1 MDFES
6 TVTRIYE
13 AAADPGLWPLILHD
27 LGDLVDAAGGI
38 ILTRRADAWTGWRC
52 SDLLNS
58 RTTDAWMAPGGGAAR
73 TQATARLIAFDR
85 AGFVAENEGFSE
97 KEWLEDSVMSEWCG
111 PLGLHHCA
119 ATVIPVP
126 TGDLVL
132 VQLNRRAGKP
142 PFDPAD
148 IARLDAF
155 RPHLARAG
163 LLAARWRLER
173 LRAAAQALAIIGLP
187 AAVLDAGGRVLAAN
201 ELIEAM
207 RPHIAWLPKD
217 RIALIDPAADGM
229 LRRAFAGVTYPATA
243 SARSFPSKGAAGDPA
258 VVHLIPISGEAR
270 ELFGGGLSLLTVTPV
285 ATPAAPDAALIQGLF
300 DLTPAE
306 ARVARAVTQQKTVD
320 EIASEFDVSKE
331 TVRTQIKSLLA
342 KTGCARQLDLAM
354 LLAQTTRGQPQRRQ
368 TRPAENSRA
377 DFNAGR

>member
-13 AAADPGLWPLILHD
+13 AAAEPDLWPSVLHE
-27 LGDLVDAAGGI
+27 LGELVDAAGGI
-38 ILTRRADAWTGWRC
+38 ILTRRADSWTGWRC
-52 SDLLNS
+52 SDLMIS
-58 RTTDAWMAPGGGAAR
+58 RTTDAWMGPGGGAGR
-73 TQATARLIAFDR
+73 TKATSRLIAFDR
-85 AGFVAENEGFSE
+85 AGFVAENEGFTE
-97 KEWLEDSVMSEWCG
+97 QEWLEDSVMSEWCG

-119 ATVIPVP
+119 ATAIPVP

-132 VQLNRRAGKP
+132 VQLNRRKGKR
-142 PFDPAD
+142 PFDQSD
-148 IARLDAF
+148 IARLDGF

-187 AAVLDAGGRVLAAN
+187 AAVLDASGRVVAAN

-207 RPHIAWLPKD
+207 RPHISWLPKD
-217 RIALIDPAADGM
+217 RIALLDPAADGM
-229 LRRAFAGVTYPATA
+229 LNRAVTGMAFPTAA
-243 SARSFPSKGAAGDPA
+243 SARSFPSKGAGGDPA
-258 VVHLIPISGEAR
+258 VVHLIPISGAAR
-270 ELFGGGLSLLTVTPV
+270 DLFGGGLSLITVTPV
-285 ATPAAPDAALIQGLF
+285 AAPAAPDAALIQGLF

-306 ARVARAVTQQKTVD
+306 ARVARAVTQQKTVE
-320 EIASEFDVSKE
+320 EIASEFDVSRE

-354 LLAQTTRGQPQRRQ
+354 LLAQTTQGQPRQ
-368 TRPAENSRA
+368 TRLTENSRA
-377 DFNAGR
+377 HLNAGR